1 MRRTILIFVV
11 LLFLTA
17 CVSETATTPAAIQAS
32 DTLSPTITY
41 TPSLS
46 STPTSTL
53 TPVSMP
59 TPTESAPPKPVAP
72 TLEKAPVS
80 VNAEDPYTLN
90 ISVDQEQITSAS
102 DEEFLP
108 WHPFFPRDLIIPYT
122 TSEKRK

>member
-17 CVSETATTPAAIQAS
+17 CVSETASTPAAIQAC

-59 TPTESAPPKPVAP
+59 TPTESTPPKPVAA
-72 TLEKAPVS
+72 TQETAPVS

-90 ISVDQEQITSAS
+90 ISVDQEQIASAS
-102 DEEFLP
+102 DEESLTLAP
-108 WHPFFPRDLIIPYT
+108 VFPESFDFTKSRF
-122 TSEKRK
+122 